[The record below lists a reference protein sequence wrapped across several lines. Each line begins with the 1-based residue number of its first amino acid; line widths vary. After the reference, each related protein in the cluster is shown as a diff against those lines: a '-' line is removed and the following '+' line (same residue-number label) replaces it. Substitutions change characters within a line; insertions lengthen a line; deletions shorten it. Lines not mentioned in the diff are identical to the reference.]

1 MRVLL
6 LFFFVVSVVFAQ
18 YFEDFE
24 RRLESTRS
32 IRVDFVQRVQYP
44 WQSKPEVSK
53 GTFYAQRGGRFR
65 IEYEQ
70 PERTLIV
77 SDGVQIMVY
86 VPKDKTAFLDRVERN
101 NSPVVEALFLV
112 SRPLSEVFEL
122 VGEMEGSKGKTFI
135 LKPKVR
141 DDYFSRV
148 SVEVSSRGDIRSI
161 RVEEKGGTTTT
172 IEFLSVST
180 NFTPSENLFRVKV
193 PEGARVV
200 RP

>member
-6 LFFFVVSVVFAQ
+6 LFFFVVFVVFAQ

>member
-161 RVEEKGGTTTT
+161 RVEEKCGTTTT

>member
-77 SDGVQIMVY
+77 SDGVQVMVY

-148 SVEVSSRGDIRSI
+148 SVEVSSRGDIRII